1 MTKAVT
7 TQRIAIITGAS
18 RGIGECSAKLIAKQG
33 RHVILVARKAET
45 LEPVKA
51 AIEASGG
58 SATVMPCDIGDGD
71 ALGKLVDGVCEKYGR
86 LDVLVNNAGMTQ
98 DGLLLRMTDE
108 QFDDVIR
115 VNLRSAFITC
125 RTAVRWMM
133 RGKFGRIV
141 NISSVAGTVG
151 NAGQCNYAAA
161 KAGLIGLTK
170 SLAKEMASKNI
181 TANIVAPGFIE
192 TAMTADLPPQ
202 IKDGAKQLTPMRR
215 FGRPEEIAAAVA
227 YFTSDEASYTTGQ
240 VLAVDGGMT
249 MC

>member
-1 MTKAVT
+1 MNQKS
-7 TQRIAIITGAS
+7 TQRIAVITGAS

-33 RHVILVARKAET
+33 RHVVLVARKADT
-45 LEPVKA
+45 LEKVKA
-51 AIEASGG
+51 DIEAAGG
-58 SATVMPCDIGDGD
+58 TASVKTCDIGDGA
-71 ALGKLVDGVCEKYGR
+71 ALTDLMEKIADEYGR

-98 DGLLLRMTDE
+98 DGLLLRMSDE

-125 RTAVRWMM
+125 RCAVRWMM

-141 NISSVAGTVG
+141 NIASVAGTVG
-151 NAGQCNYAAA
+151 NAGQANYSAS

-181 TANIVAPGFIE
+181 TANVVAPGFID
-192 TAMTADLPPQ
+192 TAMTSDLPPQ
-202 IKDGAKQLTPMRR
+202 VKEGAKQLTPMRR
-215 FGRPEEIAAAVA
+215 FGKPEEIASAVA
-227 YFTSDEASYTTGQ
+227 YLASDEASYTTGQ